1 MATEQ
6 IETGYWLYKG
16 ECEVPTQPKTEEVTI
31 NEVGRH
37 DYAPA
42 SDGVCSDPQQ
52 EPIPTVF
59 TRTEKGQAL
68 THLEMDFN
76 IASLLHKVE
85 FSPAAESFIDSRSLD
100 HTTLSANQKSK
111 RQAEQES
118 MSIQLH
124 YAPIVEGENTIVQN
138 PSVHVK
144 VLQSTDEILEKI
156 AEERIP
162 GNLDIMKNLKVTGSA
177 FIKESASVGK
187 EVNCFNL
194 YVSDS
199 AYIGKDIRVEGSAS
213 IKGDVH
219 ISGSLYVDNV
229 IYGNISREPY
239 ETPDWNQ
246 DYSRQESD
254 ERLKTNVR
262 PIDYS
267 LEKLKTIRGVKFN
280 WNELSSKEG
289 QEDVGV
295 IAQEVQQ
302 MFPEAVDDSGEYLK
316 VDYIKLIPLLINAV
330 KELSWEVE
338 GLRKYLENR

>member
-16 ECEVPTQPKTEEVTI
+16 ECEVPTQDKTGEVII

-37 DYAPA
+37 DYAPG
-42 SDGVCSDPQQ
+42 SDGICSDPQK

-76 IASLLHKVE
+76 VASLLHKVE
-85 FSPAAESFIDSRSLD
+85 FSPAAEEFIDSRSLD
-100 HTTLSANQKSK
+100 TSSLSDNQKSK

-124 YAPIVEGENTIVQN
+124 YAPIVEGEEPVIKN

-156 AEERIP
+156 AEERVP
-162 GNLDIMKNLKVTGSA
+162 GNLDIMSDLKVTGSA
-177 FIKESASVGK
+177 FIQESASVGK

-199 AYIGKDIRVEGSAS
+199 AVVKKDLDVYGSAS
-213 IKGDVH
+213 ILGDVH
-219 ISGSLYVDNV
+219 ISGNLYVDNV
-229 IYGNISREPY
+229 IYGNISRDPY

-246 DYSRQESD
+246 EYSRQSD
-254 ERLKTNVR
+254 ARLKTNVEE
-262 PIDYS
+262 IHNAKDIVSS
-267 LEKLKTIRGVKFN
+267 LRGVRFD
-280 WNELSSKEG
+280 WNEKAEKSGSS
-289 QEDVGV
+289 VGV
-295 IAQEVQQ
+295 IAQEVQRL
-302 MFPEAVDDSGEYLK
+302 FPEAVDSSGEYLK
-316 VDYIKLIPLLINAV
+316 VDYIKFIPVLINAV
-330 KELSWEVE
+330 KELSWEV
-338 GLRKYLENR
+338 KDLESRVNRGF